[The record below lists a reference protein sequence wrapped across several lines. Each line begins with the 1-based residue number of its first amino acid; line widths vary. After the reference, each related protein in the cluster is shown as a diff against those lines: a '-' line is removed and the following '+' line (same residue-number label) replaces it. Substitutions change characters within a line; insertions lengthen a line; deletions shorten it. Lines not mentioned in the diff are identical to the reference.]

1 MSGFAGVFSGVM
13 RASGDVWVPMTLSLV
28 AIIGVE
34 LPAALLLSQAIG
46 LNGIWIA
53 YSLSFCTVLA
63 LQASYY
69 WLFWRKKEIRA
80 LV

>member
-1 MSGFAGVFSGVM
+1 MA
-13 RASGDVWVPMTLSLV
+13 LSLA
-28 AIIGVE
+28 AILCVE
-34 LPAALLLSQAIG
+34 VPAALLLSQALG

-53 YSLSFCTVLA
+53 YCLSFCTLLA